1 MLEISHNSMSIAKS
15 CWRKYYWNYKEG
27 LKPIRQ
33 SIALSLGST
42 IHAAFDM
49 FYKGFLPSEVTQ
61 FIENTFNE
69 QISDASPNDIED
81 LVVARYTALAMFGY
95 FPTKDLTDFDKV
107 ESEREFRVKVAPGVY
122 LVGKLDGLVTYQGDK
137 WVRELKTTGLHFPQF
152 ERKMRIS
159 NQASA
164 YVWAM
169 RKLGED
175 VTGVIYDYNKKPL
188 LRKNLRED
196 MHEFGRRIMK
206 DYRERNGMYYRRH
219 FVYRSQEEL
228 DMYEEDMM
236 SLVSAMKSKKT
247 KQDFYRNTDQCY
259 NYNSECPF
267 FKICHTQQPD
277 ELTTKLYFE
286 RRESCQNK

>member
-1 MLEISHNSMSIAKS
+1 
-15 CWRKYYWNYKEG
+15 
-27 LKPIRQ
+27 
-33 SIALSLGST
+33 
-42 IHAAFDM
+42 
-49 FYKGFLPSEVTQ
+49 
-61 FIENTFNE
+61 
-69 QISDASPNDIED
+69 
-81 LVVARYTALAMFGY
+81 
-95 FPTKDLTDFDKV
+95 
-107 ESEREFRVKVAPGVY
+107 
-122 LVGKLDGLVTYQGDK
+122 
-137 WVRELKTTGLHFPQF
+137 
-152 ERKMRIS
+152 
-159 NQASA
+159 
-164 YVWAM
+164 
-169 RKLGED
+169 
-175 VTGVIYDYNKKPL
+175 
-188 LRKNLRED
+188 
-196 MHEFGRRIMK
+196 MK